1 MNTKQSGVKSLTQ
14 AKDNVAKQQQQLKKS
29 GLPKGLSNKLTP
41 SSSSSNTTVPS
52 QINSSKL
59 QSISNSNIPNCNT
72 DSKTTGAAIK

>member
-29 GLPKGLSNKLTP
+29 GLPKGLTNKLTP
-41 SSSSSNTTVPS
+41 SSNTTVPS